1 ITMLGAKLGRT
12 AIAAKLRGGRMT
24 LTVGESQA
32 FGGTIVGT
40 VGLAKIDN
48 GIDLKTQL
56 QFSNVDMESCLG
68 ELFAVRRLEGKG
80 NLTLALEASGGSVLA
95 LTRSMNG
102 QATLMTQQGAIV
114 GMNLEQLL
122 RRLERRPLSGATD
135 FRSGR
140 TPFEKLNVSLK
151 IAQGTAAVQEVR
163 MDGNAVRLALAGS
176 ASIPA
181 RDLDLKGT
189 ATLVSS
195 SATDAAFELP
205 FVVQGRWEDP
215 VMLPDAQMLIRRSGA
230 AAPLLDAVRERR
242 ARDAVRSAIE
252 TLTRV
257 PAPAPAPTAAAPAG
271 VAAPAAAASQ

>member
-1 ITMLGAKLGRT
+1 
-12 AIAAKLRGGRMT
+12 
-24 LTVGESQA
+24 
-32 FGGTIVGT
+32 
-40 VGLAKIDN
+40 
-48 GIDLKTQL
+48 
-56 QFSNVDMESCLG
+56 
-68 ELFAVRRLEGKG
+68 EGKG

-122 RRLERRPLSGATD
+122 RRLERRPPSGATD
-135 FRSGR
+135 FPSGR
-140 TPFEKLNVSLK
+140 TPVGKPKLSLK

-176 ASIPA
+176 ASIPT

-189 ATLVSS
+189 ATLVTS
-195 SATDAAFELP
+195 SATDAFELP

-215 VMLPDAQMLIRRSGA
+215 IMLPDAQMLIRRSGA

-242 ARDAVRSAIE
+242 GRDAVRSAIE
-252 TLTRV
+252 SLTRIPP
-257 PAPAPAPTAAAPAG
+257 PAPPPSTAPPARQARAPAIPA
-271 VAAPAAAASQ
+271 SK